1 MYEEGESTDV
11 LKAVPSLGIDPE
23 TGKEVFVK
31 KDGTLTTVWDYNDKV
46 VCGTSDPKFR
56 GTLNSFLTF
65 KGVSLNMS
73 FNFQWG
79 GQMYNQTLASRVEG
93 VDPNN
98 NCDRRVLY
106 DRWKKPGDRTFF
118 KGVALRENVA
128 DLTTRFIQD
137 YNYFQIGSLSIG
149 YEMPHAAC
157 KKIGLA
163 GMRFNFNM
171 GDIARFSSVKEE
183 RGLSYPFARQFT
195 FSLSAN
201 L

>member
-1 MYEEGESTDV
+1 M
-11 LKAVPSLGIDPE
+11 
-23 TGKEVFVK
+23 
-31 KDGTLTTVWDYNDKV
+31 
-46 VCGTSDPKFR
+46 
-56 GTLNSFLTF
+56 
-65 KGVSLNMS
+65 
-73 FNFQWG
+73 
-79 GQMYNQTLASRVEG
+79 EG

-118 KGVALRENVA
+118 KGVSLRENVSE
-128 DLTTRFIQD
+128 LTTRFVQD

-149 YEMPHAAC
+149 YEMPREAC
-157 KKIGLA
+157 RKIGLA
-163 GMRFNFNM
+163 GLRFNFNM